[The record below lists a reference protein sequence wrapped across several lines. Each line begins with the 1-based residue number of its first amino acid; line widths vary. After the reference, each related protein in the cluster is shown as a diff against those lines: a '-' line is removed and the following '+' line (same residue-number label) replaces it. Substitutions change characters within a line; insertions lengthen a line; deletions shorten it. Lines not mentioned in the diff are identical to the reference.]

1 MLFHCP
7 GKKMSDGLALGRLP
21 LVDGAVA
28 AVAGVADGFLEPLDH
43 VVVGVVEGDRAARKE
58 RCRERERE
66 RDAVMQ
72 RA

>member
-1 MLFHCP
+1 
-7 GKKMSDGLALGRLP
+7 MSDRLALGRLP

-58 RCRERERE
+58 RCRERER
-66 RDAVMQ
+66 DAVMQ